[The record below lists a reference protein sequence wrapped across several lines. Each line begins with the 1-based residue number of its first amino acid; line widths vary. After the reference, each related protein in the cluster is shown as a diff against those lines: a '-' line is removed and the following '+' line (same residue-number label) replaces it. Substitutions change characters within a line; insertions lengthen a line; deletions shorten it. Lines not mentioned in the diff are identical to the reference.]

1 MSSAPDIG
9 AATGVRPLTLTEA
22 LIPVATREAAL
33 VIGADELALRVSL
46 GGGAR

>member
-1 MSSAPDIG
+1 M
-9 AATGVRPLTLTEA
+9 PLTRVAARRDVRLT
-22 LIPVATREAAL
+22 LVYDVPVATREAAL